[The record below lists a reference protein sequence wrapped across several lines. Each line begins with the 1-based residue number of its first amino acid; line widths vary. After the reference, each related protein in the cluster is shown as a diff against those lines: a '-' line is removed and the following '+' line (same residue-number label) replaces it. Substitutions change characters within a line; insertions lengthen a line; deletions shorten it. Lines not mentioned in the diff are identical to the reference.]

1 METGPSQDP
10 LMRERARRRR
20 ARQVQR
26 RRVVVV
32 VGVLLLILI
41 VVLVI
46 VLSGGGKSTA
56 TTTTTA
62 GTGGSTSTTVSAT
75 AETFTADLTG
85 AAEVPA
91 VSTAATGSV
100 TLDYDP
106 AADTLSFTVNIS
118 QLTNPSTA
126 RIYQGKAGATGTA
139 VLTLFSGPTKTG
151 VFSGELNQGSVKD
164 SDLTGSLRGKTIADL
179 IALISASNAYV
190 SVGTT
195 SHPNGAIRGQLK

>member
-1 METGPSQDP
+1 METGSSQDP

-26 RRVVVV
+26 RRVVLV

-41 VVLVI
+41 VVLVV

-56 TTTTTA
+56 TTITTA
-62 GTGGSTSTTVSAT
+62 GTGGSTSTTASAT

-106 AADTLSFTVNIS
+106 AADTLSFTLNIS

-139 VLTLFSGPTKTG
+139 VLTLFSGTKSG

>member
-1 METGPSQDP
+1 METGSSQDP

-26 RRVVVV
+26 RRVVLV

-41 VVLVI
+41 VVLAI

-56 TTTTTA
+56 TTTTT
-62 GTGGSTSTTVSAT
+62 GTGESTSTTLSAT

-106 AADTLSFTVNIS
+106 AAATLSFTVNIS
-118 QLTNPSTA
+118 QLTSPSTA
-126 RIYQGKAGATGTA
+126 RIYQGKAGATGAA

-164 SDLTGSLRGKTIADL
+164 SDLTGSLKGKKIADL
-179 IALISASNAYV
+179 IALIGASNAYV